1 MTSSRWPYPRVV
13 AHRGGGTL
21 APENTLGALR
31 LGASMGFRGV
41 EFDVM
46 LAGDATPVLIHDETL
61 DRTTSGRGRVPSRPY
76 AEIEALDAG
85 AWHSERFRGEKVPT
99 FVSAAIVCRELG
111 LWPNVEIKPA
121 KGFEVQTARAV
132 AQLTLDLWRGAAL
145 APVLSSFS
153 IEALAAAKEVAPSLP
168 RGMLVSRIPSDW
180 QARME
185 KLGCVALH
193 CNYKELTQSL
203 ASDIHAAGYAVLCWT
218 VNDPGVAARLFGWG
232 VDCVVTD
239 RLDLIGPEFCA

>member
-1 MTSSRWPYPRVV
+1 MNPELWPYPRVV

-46 LAGDATPVLIHDETL
+46 LAGDGTPVLIHDETL
-61 DRTTSGRGRVPSRPY
+61 ERTTSGKGGVPAKAY
-76 AEIEALDAG
+76 AEIEKLDAG
-85 AWHSERFRGEKVPT
+85 AWHSDRFRGEKVPT
-99 FVSAAIVCRELG
+99 FVAAASLCRELE

-121 KGFEVQTARAV
+121 KGFEAQTGRVV

-145 APVLSSFS
+145 PPVVSSFS
-153 IEALAAAKEVAPSLP
+153 LEALAAAKEVAPTLP
-168 RGMLVSRIPSDW
+168 RGMLVSRIPVDW
-180 QARME
+180 QARMQA
-185 KLGCVALH
+185 LGCVALH
-193 CNYKELTQSL
+193 CNYRELTEQL
-203 ASDIHAAGYAVLCWT
+203 AHGIHAAGHAILCWT
-218 VNDPGVAARLFGWG
+218 VNDPDAAARLFGWG

-239 RLDLIGPEFCA
+239 RLDLIGPDFHS

>member
-1 MTSSRWPYPRVV
+1 MTTARWPYPRVV

-31 LGASMGFRGV
+31 LGASMGFGGV

-46 LAGDATPVLIHDETL
+46 LAGDGTPVLIHDETL
-61 DRTTSGRGRVPSRPY
+61 ERTTSGRGGVPAKTY

-85 AWHSERFRGEKVPT
+85 AWHSGRFRGERVPT
-99 FVSAAIVCRELG
+99 LVAAAGVCRELG

-121 KGFEVQTARAV
+121 RGFEAQTGRAV

-145 APVLSSFS
+145 PPVLSSFS
-153 IEALAAAKEVAPSLP
+153 MDALAAAREVAPSLP
-168 RGMLVSRIPSDW
+168 RGMLVSRVPSDW
-180 QARME
+180 QARMQ

-193 CNYKELTQSL
+193 CNYKELSAPL
-203 ASDIHAAGYAVLCWT
+203 AADIHAAGYAILCWT
-218 VNDPGVAARLFGWG
+218 VNDPREARKLFGWG
-232 VDCVVTD
+232 ADCVVTD
-239 RLDLIGPEFCA
+239 RLDLIGPEFRS